1 MTRACSL
8 LRIYTEE
15 RAKAGSKPLYEAIV
29 LSAREAG
36 LSGATVLRG
45 PMGFGRSHRLHNAS
59 ILDLSG
65 NLPLVI
71 EIVDDE
77 DRLRAFAAGLCAMPE
92 IGLIT
97 LEKVEVLHDP
107 ATPAGGEE

>member
-1 MTRACSL
+1 MTSSCSL

-15 RAKAGSKPLYEAIV
+15 RARAGSRPLYEAIV

-45 PMGFGRSHRLHNAS
+45 PLGFGRSHRLHNAS
-59 ILDLSG
+59 ILELSG

-77 DRLRAFAAGLCAMPE
+77 DRLRAFAAGIAAMPQ
-92 IGLIT
+92 IGLVT
-97 LEKVEVLHDP
+97 LEKVEVLFDP
-107 ATPAGGEE
+107 AVRSEG